1 MRTNFE
7 ENASPD
13 IAQAVRENYI
23 VIVPLGCIEQHGPH
37 LPVNCDYGRP
47 TAAAERAQ
55 EKHGVKALVLPTLPF
70 GPAAEHI
77 GFPGTISLSFEAW
90 SQVVVEILANLVRDG
105 FRRIVITKGCGGHM
119 GIEGPVYEYYC
130 HTRRRLGD
138 LDIRVYGEQGWAAM
152 MKLLSESTIA
162 HPNEV
167 HAGGVETSCTLAG
180 EKRELVHLDRLKKPT
195 KQAASWH
202 GCWWI
207 MEDLSE
213 TGATGDPTHYDVEL
227 GKRLAECATET
238 LADFLGE
245 MWRGGPVAPRRDT
258 E

>member
-1 MRTNFE
+1 MRTHFE

-13 IAQAVRENYI
+13 IARAAQENYI
-23 VIVPLGCIEQHGPH
+23 VVLPLGCIEQHGPH
-37 LPVNCDYGRP
+37 LPLNCDNARP
-47 TAAAERAQ
+47 TAAAERAR
-55 EKHGVKALVLPTLPF
+55 EKHGAKTLVLPLLPF
-70 GPAAEHI
+70 GPAAEHLA
-77 GFPGTISLSFEAW
+77 FPGTISLSFDAW
-90 SQVVVEILANLVRDG
+90 SKVVVEILGNLVRDG

-130 HTRRRLGD
+130 HTRRRLRD
-138 LDIRVYGEQGWAAM
+138 LDIRVYGEQGWGAM
-152 MKLLSESTIA
+152 MDLLSQSTVT

-167 HAGGVETSCTLAG
+167 HAGGVETSCALAG
-180 EKRELVHLDRLKKPT
+180 DKRDLVHLDRLEMPA

-207 MEDLSE
+207 AEDLTD
-213 TGATGDPTHYDVEL
+213 TGATGDPTQYDVEL

-245 MWRGGPVAPRRDT
+245 MWLGGAVQPHTA
-258 E
+258 